1 MSTPLDLFRVAEG
14 FVLQH
19 FKEDIETAKEFLK
32 ISLDAVGKGF
42 FMCQYAHVVY
52 CSGFRYEIV
61 SRRWDEI
68 LDAYHDFD
76 LEYIV
81 LFSDQVRAEA
91 MKIIAHKRKIEAIL
105 DTAKRVRN
113 MSEAT
118 FKQFL
123 FDCEKNLDLFKR
135 LDYIGDVTKYHIAL
149 CLGLDVSK
157 PDVHITRIANHFNQ
171 DPLSFCR
178 DLAEETGYPVRIVD
192 AILWRA
198 AERGVLL
205 PS

>member
-1 MSTPLDLFRVAEG
+1 MSTPLDLFRRAEG
-14 FVLQH
+14 YVTQH
-19 FKEDIETAKEFLK
+19 YYEDIETAKKFLE
-32 ISLDAVGKGF
+32 ISLEDVGKGF
-42 FMCQYAHVVY
+42 FMCQYAHDVY
-52 CSGFRYEIV
+52 CSGFRYEVV
-61 SRRWDEI
+61 SKRWDEI

-76 LEYIV
+76 VDYIV
-81 LFSDQVRAEA
+81 LYKDKVRAEA
-91 MKIIAHKRKIEAIL
+91 MKIIAHTKKIEAIL
-105 DTAKRVRN
+105 TTAKKIRD
-113 MSEAT
+113 MSEER

-123 FDCEKNLDLFKR
+123 FDCRKNLDLFKR
-135 LDYIGDVTKYHIAL
+135 LGYIGDVTKYHIAL

-157 PDVHITRIANHFNQ
+157 PDVHITRIANHFNK

-205 PS
+205 LS